1 MLKNKEDNFL
11 GDNITHNIKY
21 GDNEW
26 QAHGT
31 IDREPA
37 YTKESI
43 LNLIFEEYQ
52 YNTEKG
58 EYNFYIPRASVQNT
72 LGKNF
77 IGAKLTHDISVLD
90 TRYYSSTPIESFS
103 ILKNPKFV
111 NYYDAIWKEIDDD
124 YE

>member
-52 YNTEKG
+52 YNAEKG
-58 EYNFYIPRASVQNT
+58 EYNYGDQREPECWMKCPCCKNT
-72 LGKNF
+72 AHEVTAQSEIQLLMDKEKENNN
-77 IGAKLTHDISVLD
+77 AHQ
-90 TRYYSSTPIESFS
+90 
-103 ILKNPKFV
+103 ILHYPPGV
-111 NYYDAIWKEIDDD
+111 R
-124 YE
+124 